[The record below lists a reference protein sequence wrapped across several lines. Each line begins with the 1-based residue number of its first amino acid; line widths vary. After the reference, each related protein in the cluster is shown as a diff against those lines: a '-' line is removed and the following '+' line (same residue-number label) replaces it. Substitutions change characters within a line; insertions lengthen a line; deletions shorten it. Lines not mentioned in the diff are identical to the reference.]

1 MSRGRVA
8 TINGDANMQY
18 GDVEVSLSDH
28 VALVE
33 IQRPPNNFFD
43 TALINALGDAFEAL
57 DEDADCRAL
66 VLAADGKHFCAGANF
81 GDRSQQEDRDTRT
94 QQGGNPLYTAAVR
107 LFACK
112 KPVIAAIQGA
122 AVGGGFGLA
131 VMPDFRV
138 ASPSARFTANFVKL
152 GFHPGFALT
161 YTLPRLIGQQRAN
174 LMFYTGRRINGETAY
189 EWGLADMLVDEDEL
203 RGAALGLAAEIA
215 ENAPLAITSVRAT
228 MRQGLAEAVKAQTD
242 HEFVEQFRL
251 QKTEDHKE
259 GLRAVAERRPG
270 NFVGR

>member
-1 MSRGRVA
+1 MR
-8 TINGDANMQY
+8 Y
-18 GDVEVSLSDH
+18 GDVEVSLSNH

-57 DEDADCRAL
+57 DEDVDCRAL

-81 GDRSQQEDRDTRT
+81 GDRSQQDDRDTRT
-94 QQGGNPLYTAAVR
+94 QESGNPLYTAAVR

-112 KPVIAAIQGA
+112 KPVVAAIQGA

-189 EWGLADMLVDEDEL
+189 EWGLADLLVDEDEL

-215 ENAPLAITSVRAT
+215 ENAPLAVTSVRAT
-228 MRQGLAEAVKAQTD
+228 MRQGLADAVKAQTD
-242 HEFVEQFRL
+242 HEFIEQFRL

-259 GLRAVAERRPG
+259 GVRAVAERRPG
-270 NFVGR
+270 NFTGR